1 MTPVEICYQ
10 CGRNL
15 AYVKAPV
22 RVEKKI
28 FCGPGCVSI
37 ADGTTAKNIR
47 QSRRKDRMAL
57 LLRYY
62 LLLAIGAGCCISTVI
77 IYGSFFSGTFGEFR
91 RPISFLIVPIL
102 GVSIFYYSLMEI
114 IKLSKNRRR

>member
-1 MTPVEICYQ
+1 MTHVESCSQ

-15 AYVKAPV
+15 AYVKTPI
-22 RVEKKI
+22 RLEKKV

-37 ADGTTAKNIR
+37 ANGTTAKNIR
-47 QSRRKDRMAL
+47 SSRRKDRISL

-62 LLLAIGAGCCISTVI
+62 LLLTIGVGACISTVI

-91 RPISFLIVPIL
+91 RPISFLIVPIF
-102 GVSIFYYSLMEI
+102 GVSITYYSLMEI
-114 IKLSKNRRR
+114 IKLSQNRRR